1 MVRTP
6 LLLAASF
13 VLLAAGL
20 VAHTQPQNPP
30 AKPTFARHAKP
41 FLTKHCLSCHNDK
54 EASGEVNVASIKTE
68 ADAKKNGRLMRK
80 LGRSV
85 KHKTMPPQGSP
96 MPKDPERNQFVQY
109 VESLK

>member
-13 VLLAAGL
+13 ALLAAGL
-20 VAHTQPQNPP
+20 VAHTQPQKPP
-30 AKPTFARHAKP
+30 AKPTFARNAKP
-41 FLTKHCLSCHNDK
+41 LLNKYCLSCHNKKD
-54 EASGEVNVASIKTE
+54 ANGEVDVSVLKTE
-68 ADAKKNGRLMRK
+68 EDAKKNGRLMRK

-85 KHKTMPPQGSP
+85 KHKTMPPKGSL
-96 MPKDPERNQFVQY
+96 MPKDNERTQFVQY